1 MAKCDGCESLRQSLK
16 ALREEVNKRLAEH
29 GRQLKAL
36 RGEGEKPV
44 TVVKPSYV
52 SHFVQR

>member
-1 MAKCDGCESLRQSLK
+1 LRQSLK